1 MLSPGF
7 IHIQP
12 PARNWTLI
20 TVKTREGFPI
30 VGGHSHNFPLAFF
43 FHTHSLSQ
51 NSKRCNNNVSHPYFH
66 YAVKICCIV
75 KRKVKSFGLND
86 NSTENRSK
94 LIFWFKQTAKINL
107 QTLPALFLH
116 FLISASEAKAKTQK
130 GKLCV
135 GIRVQSCCH
144 PNVHILTRNLFPW

>member
-1 MLSPGF
+1 MLSLGF

-12 PARNWTLI
+12 PARNWTLF

-30 VGGHSHNFPLAFF
+30 VGGHRHNFPLAFF
-43 FHTHSLSQ
+43 FHTDSLSQ
-51 NSKRCNNNVSHPYFH
+51 NNKKCDNHVSHPYFH

-75 KRKVKSFGLND
+75 KRKVKSFGLNN

-94 LIFWFKQTAKINL
+94 LIFWFKQIAKINL
-107 QTLPALFLH
+107 QTLQALFLH

-135 GIRVQSCCH
+135 GVCVQSWCH
-144 PNVHILTRNLFPW
+144 PNVQILVRTLFP